1 MPPMESITTLLT
13 EGDPAIAVVGATD
26 NPAKY
31 GNRIYRNL
39 KSKGYR
45 VYPVNPSRD
54 TIDGDRA
61 YADLAELPENPDII
75 NYVVPP
81 QRTLRLL
88 ERAKELGFMR
98 VWIQPGAENQDVIDY
113 LDANGFE
120 YLAKMCIMVQSQRRP
135 AI

>member
-1 MPPMESITTLLT
+1 MESINVLLA
-13 EGDPAIAVVGATD
+13 EGDPTIAIVGATD

-31 GNRIYRNL
+31 GYRIYRDL
-39 KSKGYR
+39 KCKGYR
-45 VYPVNPSRD
+45 VYAVNPARD

-61 YADLAELPENPDII
+61 YADLADLPEKPDII

-88 ERAKELGFMR
+88 NRAKQLGFMR
-98 VWIQPGAENQDVIDY
+98 VWIQPGAEDEDVMDF

-120 YLAKMCIMVQSQRRP
+120 YLAKVCIMAHSRVRP